1 MEIPK
6 VKNNTSLNTKSIP
19 ISVVIPAFNVE
30 NYIEKAILSALSQP
44 EVMEVVLI
52 DDGSTDNSLNIIN
65 EIAKSNDKVK
75 VYQHKD
81 GVNKGRG
88 ATRNLG
94 IIKATSVYI
103 AFLDA
108 DDFYLSNRFQ
118 KDLEVLHDPSID
130 GCYSAV
136 GFHFYRKPKSE
147 EAHHYKGSTLSRP
160 VRPGQLFENIV
171 TTKLGYLHLNGLT
184 VKKSVFNE
192 VGLMNENLRVTQD
205 TDIIFKLAMKCKLMP
220 ASIKQEV
227 ALRGV
232 HDTNVFYQ
240 DHLYKKY
247 TPILFESLL
256 SWSIRHHIK
265 IEDKDHLMNALW
277 IHRFRTSQSLVKD
290 TFYWLG
296 LQMRLPKLCLTIL
309 PIKYFPIIRKRKQLF
324 SFLYR

>member
-1 MEIPK
+1 
-6 VKNNTSLNTKSIP
+6 LNTNPIP
-19 ISVVIPAFNVE
+19 ISVVIPAYNVE
-30 NYIEKAILSALSQP
+30 NYIEKTIRSALSQP
-44 EVMEVVLI
+44 EVMEVVLV
-52 DDGSTDNSLNIIN
+52 DDGSTDNSLNIIHK
-65 EIAKSNDKVK
+65 IAKSNDKVK

-81 GVNKGRG
+81 GINKGRG

-94 IIKATSVYI
+94 IIKATSAYI

-118 KDLEVLHDPSID
+118 KDLEVLQDSSVD

-147 EAHHYKGSTLSRP
+147 EERHYKVSTLSRP
-160 VRPGQLFENIV
+160 VRPEKLFENIV
-171 TTKLGYLHLNGLT
+171 TSKLGYLHLNGLT
-184 VKKSVFNE
+184 VKKSVFKE
-192 VGLMNENLRVTQD
+192 VGLMNENLKVTQD
-205 TDIIFKLAMKCKLMP
+205 TDIIFKLAMKCKLVP
-220 ASIKQEV
+220 ASIKKEV

-240 DHLYKKY
+240 DHLYKEY

-256 SWSIRHHIK
+256 SWSISNNIS

-277 IHRFRTSQSLVKD
+277 IHRFRTSDSLVKD

-296 LQMRLPKLCLTIL
+296 LHMRQPKLCLTIL
-309 PIKYFPIIRKRKQLF
+309 PIKYFPIIRKRQQLF